1 MRIVLIRREYITHL
15 DGVNRFIA
23 LLAEGLRRL
32 GHEVEIFSWCYRG
45 IDRERLEE
53 WFKEIH
59 GLDICGGVSIL
70 TTPNIA
76 SLFSRLRLLLGK
88 QPIYHYHVREY
99 TMREVVSL
107 LREAGFEVIKAYYS
121 IV

>member
-1 MRIVLIRREYITHL
+1 MRIALIRREYITHL

-45 IDRERLEE
+45 VDGEGLEG

-59 GLDICGGVSIL
+59 GLDMSIL
-70 TTPNIA
+70 VHTLRKEPCEGDPWVRIA
-76 SLFSRLRLLLGK
+76 LDWFFKGSAMLK
-88 QPIYHYHVREY
+88 
-99 TMREVVSL
+99 
-107 LREAGFEVIKAYYS
+107 EANLMLPL
-121 IV
+121 